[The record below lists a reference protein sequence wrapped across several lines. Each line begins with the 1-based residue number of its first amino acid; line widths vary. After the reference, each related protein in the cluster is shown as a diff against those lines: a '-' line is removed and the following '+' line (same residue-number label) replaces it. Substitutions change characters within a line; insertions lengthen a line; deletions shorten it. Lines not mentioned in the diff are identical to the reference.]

1 MAAPET
7 QTTSSPIQIDAS
19 ELVHTGPDTLAG
31 RFIRLFWQPAY
42 RTEDLPAGRAKP
54 MRLLGEDFTLY
65 RGESGEVHA
74 VGFRCAH
81 RGTQLSTG
89 WVEGETIRCFYHGW
103 VYDEN
108 GQCVE
113 QPAEPQPFCNR
124 IKIRGYPVKDYLG
137 ITFIYMGEGEAP
149 PLPRFSGAEGAA
161 LQVVETADWPL
172 NFWNSLD
179 NKQDYAHLP
188 FVHQRG
194 GARADRVRDGDS
206 YHSWNGLDMSK
217 LPTVSFEETPW
228 GYTAHQRYETG
239 VSQIEHI
246 LMPNGYLHKSRPGNP
261 HPEDPEQGWRDTIR
275 WTVPIDDEH
284 HRDFSLYLADATP
297 DEARR
302 YRERRQ
308 ETLAKLDQIPQTEL
322 IEATLAGRMT
332 TQELATYRV
341 PQGKLQDGV
350 ARWGQG
356 VIADRSTEHLG
367 YTDRSLLLYRSLW
380 LREMRAL
387 AEGRP
392 LKQWRCP
399 EDLLASWEI
408 DADER

>member
-1 MAAPET
+1 
-7 QTTSSPIQIDAS
+7 
-19 ELVHTGPDTLAG
+19 
-31 RFIRLFWQPAY
+31 
-42 RTEDLPAGRAKP
+42 

-89 WVEGETIRCFYHGW
+89 WVEGDTIRCFYHGW
-103 VYDEN
+103 VYDGN

-113 QPAEPQPFCNR
+113 QPAEPEPFCNR
-124 IKIRGYPVKDYLG
+124 IRIRGYPVQDYLG
-137 ITFIYMGEGEAP
+137 IIFIYMGEGEAP
-149 PLPRFSGAEGAA
+149 PLPRFRGAEGAA
-161 LQVVETADWPL
+161 LQVVETADWPF

-194 GARADRVRDGDS
+194 GARPDRAQDRAS
-206 YHSWNGLDMSK
+206 YHSWNGFDMTK
-217 LPTVSFEETPW
+217 LPTVSFEETDW
-228 GYTAHQRYETG
+228 GYTAHQRYPSG

-261 HPEDPEQGWRDTIR
+261 HPEDPEKGWRDTIR

-297 DEARR
+297 EEARR
-302 YRERRQ
+302 YLERRA
-308 ETLAKLDQIPQTEL
+308 ETVAKLDKIPQTEL
-322 IEATLAGRMT
+322 IDATLTGRMT
-332 TQELATYRV
+332 TEELATYRV

-356 VIADRSTEHLG
+356 VIADRSIEHLG
-367 YTDRSLLLYRSLW
+367 YTDRSLLLYRGLW

-392 LKQWRCP
+392 MKEWRCP

-408 DADER
+408 DADEQ